1 MPTRAPARFGL
12 AAVTRIVALAFL
24 IACCVGRATA
34 EDTRRRQQIVFGPS
48 VASVSG
54 PNQWSIRIQGRVFE
68 PAEDSRA
75 RQAVIDVLAPAV
87 GASAKDP
94 LYRARAGCLISA
106 STPDARISVAL
117 GDQIVTLPPSNPA
130 GYFVDDVPLTNDQ
143 VERLARDGVISFE
156 SLPAP
161 ARPER
166 FRGTAVLVPE
176 EGVIVVTDMD
186 DTIKDTNVN
195 NHKEARANT
204 LVRPF
209 RPVAG
214 MPELYRAWK
223 ETGGPSV
230 HFHVVSAGPWQLHEP
245 LRRFTE
251 EAGFPSFTWDM
262 RPVDTTDP
270 ETLIKETVKADPQRL
285 IDFKLQAIRALM
297 ARFPKRHVVLVGD
310 SGEKDPETYAT
321 ILSEFPDRVDVVYI
335 HNVTGQDQSAGRYQE
350 LFPTPAMAAKLR
362 VFTQPSELPQRLGG
376 VARTPAMR

>member
-1 MPTRAPARFGL
+1 MAN
-12 AAVTRIVALAFL
+12 
-24 IACCVGRATA
+24 
-34 EDTRRRQQIVFGPS
+34 DTKRDQQIVFGPS

-68 PAEDSRA
+68 PAEDSPLR
-75 RQAVIDVLAPAV
+75 RAVIDLLAPAV
-87 GASAKDP
+87 GASDKDP
-94 LYRARAGCLISA
+94 LYRARAGALVSD
-106 STPDARISVAL
+106 SVRDARIGVQL
-117 GDQIVTLPPSNPA
+117 GDQVVTLPPSNPA
-130 GYFVDDVPLTNDQ
+130 GYFVDDVPLTNEQ
-143 VERLARDGVISFE
+143 VKLLARDGVISFE

-223 ETGGPSV
+223 EAGGPGLR
-230 HFHVVSAGPWQLHEP
+230 FHVVSAGPWQLHEP

-251 EAGFPSFTWDM
+251 EAGFPFFTWDM

-270 ETLIKETVKADPQRL
+270 ETLIKETVKADPERL
-285 IDFKLQAIRALM
+285 IEFKLQAIRALM
-297 ARFPKRHVVLVGD
+297 TRFPKRHVVLVGD
-310 SGEKDPETYAT
+310 SGEKDPETYAN
-321 ILSEFPDRVDVVYI
+321 ILSDFPDRVDAVYI
-335 HNVTGQDQSAGRYQE
+335 HKVRGPDQRAARFEE
-350 LFPTPAMAAKLR
+350 LFPTPVMAAKLR
-362 VFTQPSELPQRLGG
+362 VFTEPGGLPRRLGG
-376 VARTPAMR
+376 GL